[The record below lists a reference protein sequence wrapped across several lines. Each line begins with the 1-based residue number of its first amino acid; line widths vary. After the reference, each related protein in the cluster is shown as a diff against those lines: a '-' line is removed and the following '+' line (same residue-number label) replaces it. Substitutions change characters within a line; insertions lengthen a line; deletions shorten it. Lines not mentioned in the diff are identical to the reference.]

1 MPTAAPTADDLAAL
15 KRDILREIGAQY
27 DDRLVKVE
35 KWRRILE
42 MDRSTGRLLT
52 GPQFIDTVAIDDGA
66 ITAAKLEADLVLST
80 SIIAGAASPAD
91 RLELDATGLKA
102 YGTVSGTPNTNTVSI
117 GANGNFTLGVSPN
130 QVTFVASTGVLT
142 VPSAVISGLTI
153 AAVGSGNIGGTYSTA
168 SVNPKLQLSTAGI
181 QMYNSAG
188 TRTVFLDSSNGNF
201 TLSNDPAGSSR
212 MNLTPG
218 AIEVYR
224 GGIRQFYLTGD
235 GSSNTVEMLL
245 TGGGAGQY
253 VGLNAVDG
261 IWLGAST
268 FASAPF
274 RVTPGGAV
282 TATSANITG
291 AITATSGSLQTLSVD
306 GTLTMGAS
314 GLFRTGSSSTRAEMD
329 NTGFYLY
336 RTGSKRLQLLADGS
350 GALGI
355 NATYPSGVIA
365 WTTAGAL
372 TLGGF
377 TVTDSLLSSGT
388 GGSFVTMSSG
398 ATAFSAGGATPA
410 SAPFRVTS
418 GGALTATSATLTGA
432 ITASSLTITG
442 TANFSGGS
450 LTLPSGGTIT
460 SSTMDMNS
468 GTMAGLTIDGTLTIA
483 TAGKI
488 LLNSAG
494 RIEDADGSYWDQ
506 DGIVFI
512 NGGVQGDYL
521 IWRYSSWS
529 ANRPYTSLYNQ
540 SSSSI
545 AFTGLKADYGNG
557 VSSRWDS
564 KVEFTAQNNQSQLQ
578 LTAESNA
585 LGVATQLIMS
595 VGSTASNSLWQA
607 TVGGR
612 DLLELEYTN
621 YLAKFGGRIAPGN
634 SGTMQSTRYLEDNGT
649 SFNLQLGAGNVGGS
663 AANWSSGSP
672 TGAAYVVVYI
682 NGVAC
687 RIPFWANA

>member
-91 RLELDATGLKA
+91 RLELAATGLTA

-168 SVNPKLQLSTAGI
+168 SSNPKLQLSTAGI
-181 QMYNSAG
+181 QMFNSGG

-218 AIEVYR
+218 SIEVYR

-282 TATSANITG
+282 TATSASITG

-314 GLFRTGSSSTRAEMD
+314 GLFRTGSSTTRAEMD

-336 RTGSKRLQLLADGS
+336 QAGSTRLPLLATGA

-365 WTTAGAL
+365 WTAAGAL
-372 TLGGF
+372 TVGGF
-377 TVTDSLLSSGT
+377 TVTDTLLSSGT

-398 ATAFSAGGATPA
+398 STAFSAGGGTPS

-418 GGALTATSATLTGA
+418 GGALTSATLTGA
-432 ITASSLTITG
+432 ITASSLSITG
-442 TANFSGGS
+442 TASFSGGT
-450 LTLPSGGTIT
+450 LTLPNGGSITSTTVDINGSGGGSPGTMSNLNIDGTIT
-460 SSTMDMNS
+460 
-468 GTMAGLTIDGTLTIA
+468 LA
-483 TAGKI
+483 TGGKI
-488 LLNSAG
+488 
-494 RIEDADGSYWDQ
+494 IDADGSFWDQ
-506 DGIVFI
+506 SGIVLVSSGSYGDAI
-512 NGGVQGDYL
+512 RWRTSGSDKGTIYTNASTMIVAQGASGAIGASLSLGSTDWQLVDTGTTGGL
-521 IWRYSSWS
+521 K
-529 ANRPYTSLYNQ
+529 
-540 SSSSI
+540 SSSGNI
-545 AFTGLKADYGNG
+545 QTNGRFYPGLSGSY
-557 VSSRWDS
+557 
-564 KVEFTAQNNQSQLQ
+564 QSPQYL
-578 LTAESNA
+578 EN
-585 LGVATQLIMS
+585 
-595 VGSTASNSLWQA
+595 
-607 TVGGR
+607 TVGAF
-612 DLLELEYTN
+612 N
-621 YLAKFGGRIAPGN
+621 FGGM
-634 SGTMQSTRYLEDNGT
+634 T
-649 SFNLQLGAGNVGGS
+649 VGGS
-663 AANWSSGSP
+663 AADW
-672 TGAAYVVVYI
+672 GAFTVANIPDQSAGYLLLYI

-687 RIPFWANA
+687 RIPFYANA